1 MMRMRHHLGATASAF
16 MASRHA
22 WLILVTLWPLVAAA
36 DVPAE
41 RQAELRH
48 LLVHDCGS
56 CHGLRLTGGLGPP
69 LTPLTLAG
77 KESPALA
84 GIIRQGL
91 PGTPMPPWK
100 AMLSDEE
107 ARWLAD
113 YLKHSPGKHSP
124 GKDSAGKRPADG
136 GSATR

>member
-1 MMRMRHHLGATASAF
+1 
-16 MASRHA
+16 MASRLA
-22 WLILVTLWPLVAAA
+22 WLPLVALWPLMGVAE
-36 DVPAE
+36 VPGE

-69 LTPLTLAG
+69 LTPVTLAG

-84 GIIRQGL
+84 IIIRQGL

-113 YLKHSPGKHSP
+113 YLKISPGNNLP
-124 GKDSAGKRPADG
+124 DS
-136 GSATR
+136 GSVAQ